1 MRALRNILG
10 IVGLA
15 VLGVTGCEQKQPSP
29 VVQQAPIIS
38 NTVNVLTGRI
48 IKVQPSFFSYI
59 NRYSYG
65 MASNHEFEY
74 VLVEGEYG
82 ELHTLVYPVS
92 QAIIERRAEIKYKKL
107 NQGKISVTDFIDM
120 YINPQ
125 CWTDD
130 NFTINADGIIEKN
143 GITYSGGF

>member
-48 IKVQPSFFSYI
+48 IKVQPSFFAFGFGTNLI
-59 NRYSYG
+59 R
-65 MASNHEFEY
+65 AADHEFEY

-107 NQGKISVTDFIDM
+107 NQGKVSVNNFIDM